1 MSDKRISPNN
11 VYFANKPSNELA
23 TDALQKASSFYSL
36 LGGTNA
42 YLSQVADN
50 WRFYY
55 GQYGGAGFDGHKIT
69 MAGDQGELVSLP
81 VNHFRNIAQHIYNMI
96 TSQRPTMEARSVN
109 TDAKSLAQTYLAN
122 GVLDYYMREK
132 GLEDAIKTASE
143 MAIVLGSGYIKM
155 EWNATSGEA
164 YDFDPETGEMNYE
177 GDIEFNNLS
186 PFDVVFDGT
195 RERYNPDWIITRT
208 FKNRYDLI
216 AKYPELESQILQ
228 IDSKTN
234 LRNFRMTVWSNDD
247 TDDIPVYEFFHKKTE
262 SVPMGRYL
270 LFVNDDAVL
279 LDAPLPYRSLP
290 VFRMTPGNIM
300 GTPYGYTPMFD
311 IYPLQEAINSLYST
325 ILSNQ
330 HAFGV
335 QSIFIPNGANIT
347 TASLEGGMNIIEG
360 NEPPI
365 PIQFTQTPAEVFQ
378 FLQMLIEAVET
389 LSGINSVTRG
399 NPEQSLKSGNAL
411 ALVQSMAIQYISGL
425 QQSYVKLIEEVGTQ
439 MINNL
444 KDFAKAP
451 RVAAIVGKNNKTL
464 LKEFTGDD
472 LTSINRVIVDIGNPL
487 AKTTAGRVQMA
498 EQMMQMGV
506 ITKPQEYFQVIKTG
520 QLDVMVEGDVH
531 ELILIKQENEAL
543 MAGKQPLVA
552 PTEQH
557 KLHIQEHRSVLA
569 DTDMKENAQIVQV
582 VMSHIQAHMD
592 ALRNTDP
599 ALLQLLGEQPLPP
612 AMPMTPPGMP
622 QMGQDPETGAPVPQ
636 GGNGAGVD
644 PALMQQNPGLPQA
657 GEQINGQT
665 LPKPAKPPKPF
676 KQLPT
681 NPADNIPQ

>member
-1 MSDKRISPNN
+1 MSDKRMNPNN
-11 VYFANKPSNELA
+11 VYFARKEPSELA
-23 TDALQKASSFYSL
+23 RDLLNKSATFYNQV
-36 LGGTNA
+36 GGFNG
-42 YLSQVADN
+42 YLSKVADN

-55 GQYGGAGFDGHKIT
+55 GMFNTDLYGGHKVGFAGE
-69 MAGDQGELVSLP
+69 QGELVQLP
-81 VNHFRNIAQHIYNMI
+81 VNQFHNIAQHIYNMI
-96 TSQRPTMEARSVN
+96 TSERPSMEARSVN
-109 TDAKSLAQTYLAN
+109 TDARSLAQTYLAN
-122 GVLDYYMREK
+122 GVLEYYMREK
-132 GLEDAIKTASE
+132 GLEDAIKTAAE

-177 GDIEFNNLS
+177 GDVEFSNLS

-195 RERYNPDWIITRT
+195 RERYNPDWLVTRT

-216 AKYPELESQILQ
+216 AKYPELEQQIL
-228 IDSKTN
+228 DVESKN
-234 LRNFRMTVWSNDD
+234 NYKNYRLTVWSNDD
-247 TDDIPVYEFFHKKTE
+247 TDDIAVYEFFHKKTE
-262 SVPMGRYL
+262 SVPQGRYL
-270 LFVNDDAVL
+270 LFVSDDAIL

-311 IYPLQEAINSLYST
+311 IYPLQEAINTLYST

-335 QSIFIPNGANIT
+335 QSIFIPNGSNIT

-365 PIQFTQTPAEVFQ
+365 PIQFTSTPPEVFQ
-378 FLQMLIEAVET
+378 FLEKLISDVET
-389 LSGINSVTRG
+389 ISGINSVTRG

-425 QQSYVKLIEEVGTQ
+425 QQSYTKLIEEVGTQ
-439 MINNL
+439 LINNL

-472 LTSINRVIVDIGNPL
+472 LNSINRVIVDIGNPL
-487 AKTTAGRVQMA
+487 ARTTAGRVQMA
-498 EQMMQMGV
+498 EQMMQMGI
-506 ITKPQEYFQVIKTG
+506 ITKPQEYFQVINTG
-520 QLDVMVEGDVH
+520 KLDVMFEGEIH

-543 MAGKQPLVA
+543 MGGKLPLVA

-557 KLHIQEHRSVLA
+557 ALHIKEHRSVLA
-569 DTDMKENAQIVQV
+569 DTDMKENPQIVQV

-599 ALLQLLGEQPLPP
+599 ALLQLLGETPLPP

-622 QMGQDPETGAPVPQ
+622 QMSQDPNTGTPVPQ
-636 GGNGAGVD
+636 SANSA
-644 PALMQQNPGLPQA
+644 PPEAAPMQQQSGLPQT
-657 GEQINGQT
+657 GEEINGVK
-665 LPKPAKPPKPF
+665 LPAPAKPPKPF
-676 KQLPT
+676 HNLPT
-681 NPADNIPQ
+681 NPSDVLPK